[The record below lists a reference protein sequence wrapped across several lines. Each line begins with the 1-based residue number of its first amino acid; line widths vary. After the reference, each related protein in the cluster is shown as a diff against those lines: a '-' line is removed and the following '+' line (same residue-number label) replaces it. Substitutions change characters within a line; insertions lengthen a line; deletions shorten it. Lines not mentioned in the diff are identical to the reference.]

1 MSHRFS
7 LYSNFLILVLA
18 TASCSSGKKV
28 TETKSTPKKAAA
40 APVKKASTPA
50 GKDAAAKK
58 AVPSKKDVAVKPAAP
73 VKKEPVQVVEVRKGS
88 DDPFFENLFKNNPG
102 KFDRIVAGRSS
113 MNVQIIFTEVTRK
126 KNGTIELTDHYFNK
140 DGVSYYYPASAVK
153 LPLALLALQ
162 KINELGAKGI
172 SRNTTM
178 VIQKAFSGQ
187 TDVFNDPN
195 TTSGKPT
202 VEQYIK
208 RAMLVNDNDACNR
221 LYEFLGQEYIN
232 TELKKKGYGD
242 VEILHRVGISMTEDE
257 NRHTN
262 EISFYDNNNNLLY
275 TQGALYNRQQYS
287 KRNDVS
293 GKGYMSGGRVVNSP
307 MDMSKKNRISL
318 EDLHRM
324 IISLQYPDAVK
335 AEAAFNITESD
346 RLFLLNLAGQFPS
359 ESQYPSYDDEYD
371 NGYTKYLLFGGEEEG
386 AMKSIKSYNTSGI
399 AYGQMT
405 DAAIIKNSTRNVEF
419 ILSATIY
426 CNADGILNDDKYDYG
441 NVGFPF
447 MKDLGK
453 ALYDYDLKRKK

>member
-7 LYSNFLILVLA
+7 LYSNFLFFVLA

-28 TETKSTPKKAAA
+28 TETKSAPKKT
-40 APVKKASTPA
+40 AP
-50 GKDAAAKK
+50 AAAKK
-58 AVPSKKDVAVKPAAP
+58 PAPPAKKESTASKAVPVKPQAP
-73 VKKEPVQVVEVRKGS
+73 ARKEPVQVVEIRKGS
-88 DDPFFENLFKNNPG
+88 DDPFFENLFKSNPG
-102 KFDRIVAGRSS
+102 KFDKIISDRNSLNI
-113 MNVQIIFTEVTRK
+113 QIIFTEVSRK

-140 DGVSYYYPASAVK
+140 EGVSYYYPASAIK

-162 KINELGAKGI
+162 KINELSAKGI
-172 SRNTTM
+172 TRNTTM

-195 TTSGKPT
+195 TATGKPT
-202 VEQYIK
+202 IEQYIK

-242 VEILHRVGISMTEDE
+242 AEILHRVGINMTEDE

-262 EISFYDNNNNLLY
+262 EIRFYDNSNNLLY
-275 TQGALYNRQQYS
+275 TQGALYNRQPYS
-287 KRNDVS
+287 KRNDAS

-307 MDMSKKNRISL
+307 MDMSKKNRIAL

-324 IISLQYPDAVK
+324 LISLQYPDAAK
-335 AEAAFNITESD
+335 AGTAFNITESD
-346 RLFLLNLAGQFPS
+346 RQFLLNLAGQFPS
-359 ESQYPSYDDEYD
+359 ESQYPFYDNEYD
-371 NGYTKYLLFGGEEEG
+371 NGYTKYLLFGGEETT
-386 AMKSIKSYNTSGI
+386 MKSVRSYNTSGI
-399 AYGQMT
+399 AYGQIT
-405 DAAIIKNSTRNVEF
+405 DAAIIKDSVRNVEF

-426 CNADGILNDDKYDYG
+426 CNADGIINDDKYDYSSTG
-441 NVGFPF
+441 LPF
-447 MKDLGK
+447 MRDLGK

>member
-7 LYSNFLILVLA
+7 LYSNFLILALA

-28 TETKSTPKKAAA
+28 TETKSAPKKAAPA
-40 APVKKASTPA
+40 AAKKVSPSAKKEVAVKKTAPVKKDVPA
-50 GKDAAAKK
+50 
-58 AVPSKKDVAVKPAAP
+58 KPTAP
-73 VKKEPVQVVEVRKGS
+73 VEKKPVQVVEVRKGS
-88 DDPFFENLFKNNPG
+88 DDPFFDNLFKANPG
-102 KFDRIVAGRSS
+102 RFDKIIVDRNS
-113 MNVQIIFTEVTRK
+113 MNLQIIFTEITKK
-126 KNGTIELTDHYFNK
+126 KNGTVELTDHYFNK
-140 DGVSYYYPASAVK
+140 DGVSYYYPASAIK

-162 KINELGAKGI
+162 KVNELSTKGI
-172 SRNTTM
+172 SRSTTM

-187 TDVFNDPN
+187 TDVLNDPN
-195 TTSGKPT
+195 TPAGKPT
-202 VEQYIK
+202 IEQYIK

-242 VEILHRVGISMTEDE
+242 AEILHRVGIAMTEDE

-262 EISFYDNNNNLLY
+262 EISFYDNANNLLY
-275 TQGALYNRQQYS
+275 TQAPAYNRQQYS
-287 KRNDVS
+287 RRNDVS
-293 GKGYMSGGRVVNSP
+293 GKGYVSGGRVVSSP

-335 AEAAFNITESD
+335 AGAFNITEGD
-346 RLFLLNLAGQFPS
+346 RQFLLSLAGQFPS

-386 AMKSIKSYNTSGI
+386 AIKSIKSYNTSGI

-405 DAAIIKNSTRNVEF
+405 DAALIKDSARNVEF
-419 ILSATIY
+419 IVSATIY
-426 CNADGILNDDKYDYG
+426 CNADGILNDDKYDYSS
-441 NVGFPF
+441 VGFPF

-453 ALYDYDLKRKK
+453 ALYDYDVKRKK